1 MKKEARLKEDQL
13 RDAQA
18 LQVDSEAT
26 NLLSSYKSEGDPNA
40 YEKAYLS
47 YRRFVESSL
56 DVYKVRFHLYKPPTR
71 SNINF
76 LQHELSLVLYP
87 LFVHM
92 YLEMIYNNH
101 EGEASKFIERFAID
115 QEDYYQEDLKKVS
128 FITKKEHMKGSDLME
143 NFKYSFT
150 TCIRFLL

>member
-1 MKKEARLKEDQL
+1 LKKEARLKEDQL

-56 DVYKVRFHLYKPPTR
+56 DVYKV
-71 SNINF
+71 N
-76 LQHELSLVLYP
+76 
-87 LFVHM
+87 
-92 YLEMIYNNH
+92 
-101 EGEASKFIERFAID
+101 SKAHYTQFFAII
-115 QEDYYQEDLKKVS
+115 
-128 FITKKEHMKGSDLME
+128 FIYFSA
-143 NFKYSFT
+143 
-150 TCIRFLL
+150 

>member
-56 DVYKVRFHLYKPPTR
+56 DVYKVYLLLFIVW
-71 SNINF
+71 NCNNEF
-76 LQHELSLVLYP
+76 FFQHELSLVLYP

-101 EGEASKFIERFAID
+101 ESEAAKFIERFSSD

-143 NFKYSFT
+143 NFK
-150 TCIRFLL
+150 

>member
-1 MKKEARLKEDQL
+1 M

-56 DVYKVRFHLYKPPTR
+56 DVYKVRLLFIKEFITFNLIYL
-71 SNINF
+71 

-101 EGEASKFIERFAID
+101 ENEASKFMERFSID

-143 NFKYSFT
+143 NFKYGS
-150 TCIRFLL
+150 